1 MAVKTDFYA
10 LLEVDRAADR
20 DAIDKA
26 VRKST
31 SKWRKMTESSDLS
44 MRQEAERRMENIT
57 EAKRVLLDP
66 DQRGAYDRELQT
78 AGVETVSPSAGA
90 DGGSNRDW
98 LTEARKYLERNDYP
112 SANYAAREA
121 MQSGASGAE
130 IWNLRARASLGM
142 NQHQDALYEA
152 REAHNIEQ
160 NNPNYASFVG
170 LVYAD
175 VGNIRE
181 AMTYFEKASAI
192 EPDNVGH
199 KVAVLE
205 CLLDLNETSVALE
218 RARTLY
224 RSHPSDETVTE
235 ALAVAVQNNMA
246 DTFSELNNFEYF
258 KTEEDFTRFE
268 SLNNELQGITSGR
281 TPFVTE
287 IQAESAEAYRKL
299 TKKRIFLPWVPP
311 LTGVMAGVN
320 PSRPVSSRIRNPFVI
335 AVTCLMLL
343 LFGFIGFAAG
353 SVGILFGLVCLA
365 LIGLIV
371 WKSWVPEWIAIRR
384 YVKALEFHL

>member
-10 LLEVDRAADR
+10 LLEIDRAADK

-26 VRKST
+26 IRKST

-44 MRQEAERRMENIT
+44 MRQEAERRMESIT
-57 EAKRVLLDP
+57 DAKRVLLDP
-66 DQRGAYDRELQT
+66 QQRGAYDRELQT
-78 AGVETVSPSAGA
+78 AGVETVSPSVGGG
-90 DGGSNRDW
+90 GGSNRDW
-98 LTEARKYLERNDYP
+98 LAETRKYLERNDYP

-170 LVYAD
+170 LVYTD
-175 VGNIRE
+175 VGNVRE
-181 AMTYFEKASAI
+181 AMTYFEKASGI

-205 CLLDLNETSVALE
+205 CLIDLNETSAALE
-218 RARTLY
+218 RARTLH
-224 RSHPSDETVTE
+224 RSHPTDEAVTE
-235 ALAVAVQNNMA
+235 VFAAAVHNTMA

-258 KTEEDFTRFE
+258 KTEDDFTRFE
-268 SLNNELQGITSGR
+268 SLNDELQGITTGR
-281 TPFVTE
+281 TPFVAE
-287 IQAESAEAYRKL
+287 IQANSAEAYRGL
-299 TKKRIFLPWVPP
+299 TKMRIFLPWVPP

-320 PSRPVSSRIRNPFVI
+320 PSRPVSSRIRNPFLI
-335 AVTCLMLL
+335 GVTCVMLL
-343 LFGFIGFAAG
+343 LFSFISFAAG
-353 SVGILFGLVCLA
+353 GVGILFGLVFLA
-365 LIGLIV
+365 LIGLVV
-371 WKSWVPEWIAIRR
+371 WKSWVPEWIAVRR
-384 YVKALEFHL
+384 YIKALEFHT